1 MNNCL
6 ALEREASSSLS
17 TPWSPSTAKQKALNE
32 MPLRL
37 PCSLAVTQ
45 RQVKA
50 AGPQSLSL
58 FLRRWP
64 HCWRSAT
71 VPLSWLLLIHL
82 LP

>member
-17 TPWSPSTAKQKALNE
+17 TPWSPSIAKQKALNE

-50 AGPQSLSL
+50 AGPQSESVPEKMASL
-58 FLRRWP
+58 LEIRY
-64 HCWRSAT
+64 RS
-71 VPLSWLLLIHL
+71 
-82 LP
+82 